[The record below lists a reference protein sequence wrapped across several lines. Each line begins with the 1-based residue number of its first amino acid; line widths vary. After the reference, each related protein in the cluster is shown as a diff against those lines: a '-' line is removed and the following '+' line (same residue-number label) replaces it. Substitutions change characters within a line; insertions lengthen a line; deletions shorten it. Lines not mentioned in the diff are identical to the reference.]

1 MRTPTRVSSRQPRK
15 QPSFGASTEVEEA
28 RPRLTKSRN
37 ARAPFSTALLNA
49 FSELLNALPENS
61 FYNSHRDAPSSTSES
76 SEFKDR
82 ADPRKKLTIQ
92 ALPSRLAD
100 GRRHFMITLEEAS
113 GLEEGP
119 GPREGPGIG
128 EISRAPN
135 PKNIGRRSVPREQK
149 RTSGRRQLKS
159 TKVQLRSTIESL
171 ETSNREIKSAYDD
184 AQRKCDALSALE
196 QTLRH
201 DAERAKAE
209 SEAASRAKDHF
220 LAMVSHELRSPLQG
234 IVGRTEIIRSG
245 VDREHLDQAL
255 AAIDRGVAKQ
265 VRLIQDLLEISSIV
279 GGKVRLDRRPM
290 NPVHAA
296 RRAIQAAMPAARAKC
311 QELSADLTESGNIFG
326 DEDRIEQIFSKLL
339 NNAIEFTPQGGTIK
353 ARSRCSEDRFTLRI
367 EDNGEGIESGF
378 LAKVFDRFSQAD
390 PTIARRHGGLGLGL
404 AIARTLVELH
414 GGTIEAAS
422 PGVGLG
428 TSITVG
434 LPLAPQAPVAPHADE
449 PDRTVASPSAPADL
463 PELRKLDVLLVEDD
477 ADLLDVLAMTFEG
490 VSARVR
496 VARSA
501 AEALAVFAEK
511 PPDILI
517 SDIAM
522 PDHNGLY
529 LVETVRKLHVK
540 STPAIA
546 LTGLASGID
555 RHAILS
561 AGFDECVHKPIPPHR
576 LVEVAASLVRKRR
589 P

>member
-1 MRTPTRVSSRQPRK
+1 MENPTRGSSRRPRK
-15 QPSFGASTEVEEA
+15 QPSFGASTELEEA
-28 RPRLTKSRN
+28 SPQLKKSRI
-37 ARAPFSTALLNA
+37 AGAPFSTALLNA
-49 FSELLNALPENS
+49 FSELLNTLPENS
-61 FYNSHRDAPSSTSES
+61 FYNSHRDSSSSASES
-76 SEFKDR
+76 SEFEDR
-82 ADPRKKLTIQ
+82 AEPRTKLTIQ
-92 ALPSRLAD
+92 ALPSKLAD
-100 GRRHFMITLEEAS
+100 GRRHFMITLEEGS
-113 GLEEGP
+113 GLKEVS
-119 GPREGPGIG
+119 GPREVSGID
-128 EISRAPN
+128 EISRAPH
-135 PKNIGRRSVPREQK
+135 PKNISRGSVPREQK
-149 RTSGRRQLKS
+149 RTAGRRQLKS
-159 TKVQLRSTIESL
+159 TKVQLRSIIEEL
-171 ETSNREIKSAYDD
+171 ETSNRKIKSAYDD
-184 AQRKCDALSALE
+184 AQRKCDALWALE
-196 QTLRH
+196 QTSRH
-201 DAERAKAE
+201 DAERAMAE
-209 SEAASRAKDHF
+209 SEANSRAKDHF

-245 VDREHLDQAL
+245 VDREHLEQAL

-296 RRAIQAAMPAARAKC
+296 WRAIQAAMPAARAKC

-326 DEDRIEQIFSKLL
+326 DEDRIEQVFSRLL

-367 EDNGEGIESGF
+367 EDNGEGIESAF
-378 LAKVFDRFSQAD
+378 IAKVFDRFSQAD
-390 PTIARRHGGLGLGL
+390 PTIVRRHGGLGLGL
-404 AIARTLVELH
+404 AIARTLVDLH

-428 TSITVG
+428 TSITVS
-434 LPLAPQAPVAPHADE
+434 LLLTPQAPHADE
-449 PDRTVASPSAPADL
+449 TDLTAASPSAPADL

-501 AEALAVFAEK
+501 AEALAVFGEK

-522 PDHNGLY
+522 PDRDGLY
-529 LVETVRKLHVK
+529 LVETVRKLHGK

-546 LTGLASGID
+546 LTGLASGIP

-561 AGFDECVHKPIPPHR
+561 AGFDECVHKPITPDR
-576 LVEVAASLVRKRR
+576 LIELTASLVRKRR
-589 P
+589 L